1 LSFKTLPDATAVH
14 LLRDV
19 DVSVFNGDLHYVA
32 VRHGNFD
39 ARLGVPEKTSTFK
52 SNMYK
57 ERPSRTLAFNFKFKG
72 VIKGS
77 NVIAG
82 VFILSCHQIK
92 VGQVEREE

>member
-1 LSFKTLPDATAVH
+1 
-14 LLRDV
+14 
-19 DVSVFNGDLHYVA
+19 
-32 VRHGNFD
+32 
-39 ARLGVPEKTSTFK
+39 
-52 SNMYK
+52 MYK